1 MIRIGYMGIPLSNSE
16 KAAELMIQRMDDDV
30 ELVPLIDSESVTKAL
45 LSGDIDYG
53 VVAVRNMVAGPVVE
67 TEEAL
72 RNSPSIVSVTEISL
86 PIHHCI
92 FVKHEGAEIDSIA
105 SHIQA
110 LGQTYNNVEHMFPWI
125 RRVGVADT
133 ALAAE
138 MLSDGRLP
146 ETTAVLC
153 TMAAGMHYKLH
164 LLEENVE
171 DDPENWTDFAL
182 LKKD

>member
-16 KAAELMIQRMDDDV
+16 QAAGMMVHRMDDDV
-30 ELVPLIDSESVTKAL
+30 ELVPLIDSESVVKAL
-45 LSGDIDYG
+45 LNGEIDYG
-53 VVAVRNMVAGPVVE
+53 VVAVRNMVAGPVIE

-72 RNSPSIVSVTEISL
+72 RNRPSVISVTEVSI

-92 FVKHEGAEIDSIA
+92 FVKREGVEIDSIA
-105 SHIQA
+105 SHVQA
-110 LGQTYNNVEHMFPWI
+110 LGQTYNNVERMFPGI
-125 RRVGVADT
+125 KRVGVADT